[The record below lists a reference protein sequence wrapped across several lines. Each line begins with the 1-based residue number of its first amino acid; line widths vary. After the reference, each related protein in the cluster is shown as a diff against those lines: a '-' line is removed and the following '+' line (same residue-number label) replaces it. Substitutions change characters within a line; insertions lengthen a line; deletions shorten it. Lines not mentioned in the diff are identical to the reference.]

1 MKATGIVR
9 KIDELGR
16 IVIPKEIRKTMR
28 IKEGEALEI
37 YVEKTGEVVLKKYD
51 PMSERKEQIESF
63 VQALSGELGMLIL
76 VTDNKS
82 VVIACGKG
90 SKEYVGKDISR
101 ELSGVLDK
109 RNIFNSAKSG
119 VIKVIEEEKMSDIV
133 ALAVAPIISDSD
145 LMGSLV
151 IMSKDIAKQIGSSEL
166 KLLQVGRNFLAKQ
179 LE

>member
-63 VQALSGELGMLIL
+63 VSALSEELGMLVL

-82 VVIACGKG
+82 VVVSCGKG
-90 SKEYVGKDISR
+90 SKEYVGKDITR
-101 ELSGVLDK
+101 ELSLVLEK
-109 RNIFNSAKSG
+109 RNVYNSAKSG
-119 VIKVIEEEKMSDIV
+119 TFKLVEGDKLSETV

-145 LMGSLV
+145 LMGSVV
-151 IMSKDIAKQIGSSEL
+151 IVSKDVTKQIGTSEM
-166 KLLQVGRNFLAKQ
+166 KALQIGKSFLAKQ
-179 LE
+179 FE